1 MLKMKLK
8 KIKAGVYE
16 TYDGKV
22 TVTFD
27 NETGYWYAEFK
38 TTGQSVVD
46 CEKRLSQIKQS
57 LGVL

>member
-1 MLKMKLK
+1 MKLK
-8 KIKAGVYE
+8 KIKAGLYE
-16 TYDGKV
+16 TDDGKV

-27 NETGYWYAEFK
+27 RETGYWYAEFK

-46 CEKRLSQIKQS
+46 CEKRLSQICQA

>member
-1 MLKMKLK
+1 MKLK

-16 TYDGKV
+16 TEDGKV

-27 NETGYWYAEFK
+27 SVTGYWYAEFK
-38 TTGQSVVD
+38 TTCQSVVD
-46 CEKRLSQIKQS
+46 CEKRLSDIKQS